1 MLWFT
6 FGGLGERPWRRLLY
20 VTRLFVPLAIAI
32 LLSFVCNT
40 FLPWGNEIGFIA
52 VVRLALGVALFLAI
66 YLAVAVPLARGIGI
80 AQLALDFRLP
90 GFARL
95 RAMFRP

>member
-1 MLWFT
+1 
-6 FGGLGERPWRRLLY
+6 
-20 VTRLFVPLAIAI
+20 
-32 LLSFVCNT
+32 
-40 FLPWGNEIGFIA
+40 
-52 VVRLALGVALFLAI
+52 VRLALGVALFLAI
-66 YLAVAVPLARGIGI
+66 YLAAAVPLARGIGI